1 MYFFV
6 FLMTLFSSVELWT
19 YTVGIVVVLFL
30 YLLKPWFVYG
40 VTRVMLSQAL
50 EKAALAIRAPIEKL
64 ADGYTID
71 GSMGVRQHH
80 LAKKI
85 TLMSFR
91 ATSESKKAKLT
102 RVVFKKFVQNY
113 FI

>member
-1 MYFFV
+1 
-6 FLMTLFSSVELWT
+6 MTLFSSVELWT
-19 YTVGIVVVLFL
+19 YIAGIVVVPFL

-40 VTRVMLSQAL
+40 VTSVMLSEAL
-50 EKAALAIRAPIEKL
+50 EKAALATRAPIEKL
-64 ADGYTID
+64 ADGYKID
-71 GSMGVRQHH
+71 GSVRVEQHNF
-80 LAKKI
+80 AEKI
-85 TLMSFR
+85 TFVLFR